1 MHEMLAL
8 PSFLGFLLP
17 LPALR
22 GSVAHTG
29 RSPHRHRAIQSLRLS
44 PHILRDVGMEDF
56 DTAANDPRWA
66 QHPDLER

>member
-17 LPALR
+17 LLAIR
-22 GSVAHTG
+22 ASVAPTS